1 MLDRR
6 RFLDMAAL
14 AAVAAPSALGARARL
29 PAFDPATADAAAMA
43 AALKRGE
50 VTAAALVETA
60 LGRLAEVNGE
70 LNAARFLYLE
80 AARAATAG
88 KRGTA
93 PLAGLPSF
101 TKDLEEE
108 KGRAFTMGSRAYAD
122 RIGAADS
129 PTAAALKASGL
140 ISLGRTTT
148 PEFGLLPTTEPLLGG
163 PTRNPWNLRHSSG
176 GSSGGA
182 AALVAAGVVPFAHAS
197 DGGGSI
203 RIPASANGLVG
214 LKPSRGRMAGEE
226 GRRQISDFSVNG
238 CVSRSVRD
246 TAAWLAANES
256 RRGPYRPVGLVSER
270 GRRGLRVGIRA
281 EGCSGLPDADVMA
294 VFESARVL
302 LARQGHQLVEA
313 PLPFD
318 AKAAIDAFLT
328 LWSAGAAGGAAMVEN
343 ELGADAAAKA
353 LEPAT
358 LGFAALGRKAGPE
371 AIERALGALAD
382 MQARYLGQ
390 YDAFDV
396 LLTPVLAT
404 PPPEIGWMAPTVPF
418 ETLVAR
424 VLRYVGY
431 TPIENAAGNCAISL
445 PLGVSSA
452 GLPIG
457 MQFAAPPGQER
468 RLLELAYGI
477 EQARPWAGLKPVVW
491 AG

>member
-6 RFLDMAAL
+6 RFLEMAAL
-14 AAVAAPSALGARARL
+14 AAVAAPAALGARGRV
-29 PAFDPATADAAAMA
+29 PPFDPATADAAAMA
-43 AALKRGE
+43 AALKRGQ

-60 LGRLAEVNGE
+60 LARLAQVNGE
-70 LNAARFLYLE
+70 LNAARFVYAE
-80 AARAATAG
+80 AARAAAAG
-88 KRGTA
+88 TRGAA

-108 KGRAFTMGSRAYAD
+108 EGRAYTSGSRAYAL
-122 RIGAADS
+122 RVGVSDS

-163 PTRNPWNLRHSSG
+163 ATCNPWNLRHSAG

-203 RIPASANGLVG
+203 RIPASVNGLVG

-226 GRRQISDFSVNG
+226 GRRQIADFSVNG

-270 GRRGLRVGIRA
+270 GRRGLRIGIRA
-281 EGCSGLPDADVMA
+281 EGCSGLPDADVAA
-294 VFESARVL
+294 VFETARGV
-302 LARQGHQLVEA
+302 LARLGHQLVAA

-328 LWSAGAAGGAAMVEN
+328 LWSAGAAGEAAVVEKA
-343 ELGADAAAKA
+343 LGADAAAEA

-358 LGFAALGRKAGPE
+358 RGFAALGREAGAG
-371 AIERALGALAD
+371 AIEGALGALAA

-396 LLTPVLAT
+396 LMTPVLAT
-404 PPPEIGWMAPTVPF
+404 PPPELGWLAPTVPF

-424 VLRYVGY
+424 TLRYVGY

-445 PLGVSSA
+445 PLGVSSG

-477 EQARPWAGLKPVVW
+477 EQARPWAGQKPAVW